1 VFRRCVRAGA
11 AAFMVVAVA
20 AVPAPAARSSRPLK
34 SQITGATALLRIAA
48 ISPWV
53 DNTHAFSV
61 TAQVLNQTELTL
73 DTVSVTVSVFGR
85 VASRSQLRQA
95 LDGGTP
101 TESLGLFSQTIP
113 GSIGPGQQRTI
124 TLERP
129 ATALI
134 GSIARTGVYPI
145 QVTLHDSRGEET
157 ASTAMPYFSSQAT
170 NPLNVTW
177 VVPISAPTVR
187 PIDGEYTQAAIDS
200 LGISELTQQLQ
211 AIAARPG
218 ANLTLAPDPSLLDTL
233 NDLADGFELATPTGK
248 QRVTPNDL
256 TARAAGDLLDE
267 FRRAAQAAGE
277 IATVP
282 YVPADLPSLT
292 QHKMGSDA
300 LRQITLGRSVTEQ
313 LLRRAPALS
322 ILVPPNLAFDTTS
335 ASALAPLGVSGLV
348 LDPGSLPQKPIEPF
362 QPGLFGPS
370 RPVALGDGSL
380 KALLPDASITARM
393 AGQEQGVLVAQSM
406 IAETASSYLEL
417 PSFGSERVLVIDSPV
432 RMAPTS
438 LAAAI
443 DGLSTA
449 PWVRMRSATETLT
462 ILPPQ
467 GAVLPLP
474 AFVRPDQS
482 FLAGA
487 RAARTALSTL
497 DSILVQRLPNSDE
510 YDRNLLAA
518 ESSEWQTDAAAGLR
532 LARHLRSTVLNILSG
547 IQVGAGRRVTLTSQS
562 GSVPVTVINRNP
574 FPVRLRVRVES
585 AKVAFPDGATKFKQ
599 VDPPNVTLDFT
610 VLARAA
616 GSFPLDVR
624 LETPDGAHLIG
635 RGSVILRSSV
645 VSTVALLVVGGST
658 LFLLLAWGR
667 RSRKRTKAAA
677 GASAAAPP
685 ADTA

>member
-1 VFRRCVRAGA
+1 
-11 AAFMVVAVA
+11 
-20 AVPAPAARSSRPLK
+20 
-34 SQITGATALLRIAA
+34 
-48 ISPWV
+48 
-53 DNTHAFSV
+53 
-61 TAQVLNQTELTL
+61 
-73 DTVSVTVSVFGR
+73 
-85 VASRSQLRQA
+85 
-95 LDGGTP
+95 
-101 TESLGLFSQTIP
+101 
-113 GSIGPGQQRTI
+113 
-124 TLERP
+124 
-129 ATALI
+129 
-134 GSIARTGVYPI
+134 
-145 QVTLHDSRGEET
+145 
-157 ASTAMPYFSSQAT
+157 
-170 NPLNVTW
+170 
-177 VVPISAPTVR
+177 
-187 PIDGEYTQAAIDS
+187 
-200 LGISELTQQLQ
+200 
-211 AIAARPG
+211 
-218 ANLTLAPDPSLLDTL
+218 
-233 NDLADGFELATPTGK
+233 
-248 QRVTPNDL
+248 
-256 TARAAGDLLDE
+256 
-267 FRRAAQAAGE
+267 
-277 IATVP
+277 
-282 YVPADLPSLT
+282 
-292 QHKMGSDA
+292 
-300 LRQITLGRSVTEQ
+300 
-313 LLRRAPALS
+313 
-322 ILVPPNLAFDTTS
+322 
-335 ASALAPLGVSGLV
+335 
-348 LDPGSLPQKPIEPF
+348 
-362 QPGLFGPS
+362 
-370 RPVALGDGSL
+370 
-380 KALLPDASITARM
+380 
-393 AGQEQGVLVAQSM
+393 M